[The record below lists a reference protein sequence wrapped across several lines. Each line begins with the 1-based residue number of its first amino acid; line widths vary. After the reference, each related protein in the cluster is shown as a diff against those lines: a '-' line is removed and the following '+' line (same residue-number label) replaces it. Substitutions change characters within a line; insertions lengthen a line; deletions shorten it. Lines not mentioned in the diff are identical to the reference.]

1 MKKLTSIILSISIL
15 ASLFVSTVVVYADSE
30 YNSLIQDGS
39 YVQLGSYNGEPIL
52 WRCVSTDDENGKLIL
67 SDRILCYKAY
77 DSPRYIEHEDGTK
90 TKYDTGYGYWGE
102 SNIRTWLNS
111 KEKGGNINWIGQ
123 NPPTGLLRN
132 GGDPTHGNTKFAYDQ
147 EDGFLSDTNFTESE
161 RSVMKS
167 VGQWLI
173 LPYYESDRVTNGY
186 TDFFARNTI
195 YSAHTTMPMGKE
207 YTDLSQLSHVEG
219 AMCRTVDTVFLID
232 EIQAY
237 SLWKKYDAYSEPRED
252 AKEKFHEAF
261 DMSSGFYQDSAFWL
275 RTGGRD
281 AVRIV
286 YGSSTYTS
294 RNCSQ
299 AIGVRPAFYLDE
311 DNVRVLSGSGE
322 WYDPYV
328 LDGYG
333 QNDTAVYTKGEKIDV
348 SQILVEDDEV
358 LLPVR
363 DVFEAFGADV
373 QYYDVEDG
381 IITATSDERVVAL
394 QVGNQEIGNGTDV
407 ITLKTPPVI
416 VNDRAMISL
425 EGIEG
430 AYECTT
436 ECISELNRIV
446 IDKPDP
452 QVFDDG
458 YGFENWQQYRAIRNG
473 TYQYIEE

>member
-1 MKKLTSIILSISIL
+1 MKKLLSIILSISIL
-15 ASLFVSTVVVYADSE
+15 ASLFVSTGLVYADSE

-67 SDRILCYKAY
+67 SDRILCFKCF
-77 DSPRYIEHEDGTK
+77 DSSREQPDYRYGK
-90 TKYDTGYGYWGE
+90 SFWPE
-102 SNIRTWLNS
+102 SNLRTWLNS
-111 KEKGGNINWIGQ
+111 TEKGGNIVWPGN
-123 NPPTGLLRN
+123 NPPS
-132 GGDPTHGNTKFAYDQ
+132 KYMAYDK

-173 LPYYESDRVTNGY
+173 LDYLEADKVTNGY
-186 TDFFARNTI
+186 TDFFATNTI
-195 YSAHTTMPMGKE
+195 RSAHTYTEMGTR

-219 AMCRTVDTVFLID
+219 GMCRTVDTVFLID

-237 SLWKKYDAYSEPRED
+237 SLWSKYDAYSDPT
-252 AKEKFHEAF
+252 EKALADYSAVWDTTKSFH
-261 DMSSGFYQDSAFWL
+261 SPNKFWL
-275 RTGGRD
+275 RTASTVDGSSGYSN
-281 AVRIV
+281 
-286 YGSSTYTS
+286 YGSAFSET
-294 RNCSQ
+294 
-299 AIGVRPAFYLDE
+299 GVRPAFYLDE
-311 DNVRVLSGSGE
+311 DNVRVISGSGE